1 MTDEDDRRT
10 AFEARLAELKQRM
23 EAGLIARAHTLR
35 DAVNRLLE
43 GDESARKVLK
53 SESHK
58 LRGIAGSYGYEAL
71 TELAAE
77 LEKRA
82 SLSPPPLVQELATR
96 LADAA
101 EEVGKRSTSTQSA
114 GAPAPVSPSAPQP
127 VREASQVVETVANSS
142 RAAANKTPAASP
154 APPPRA
160 RGERARPLTLGAHGG
175 PVRVLAMDDDATTLR
190 LLNLTLKEVGG
201 FDAVLVTAAKHA
213 LEQMRQRMFDVVIS
227 DAMMPDMN
235 GLEFCHAARRLGGW
249 ASEVPII
256 ILSAATRDELE
267 WHGALIG
274 PVVWL
279 RKPFMPTAL
288 VQDVARVVETHRLR
302 PPA

>member
-1 MTDEDDRRT
+1 MTDQDERRS
-10 AFEARLAELKQRM
+10 AFDARLAELKQRM
-23 EAGLIARAHTLR
+23 EAGLTARAHTLR
-35 DAVNRLLE
+35 EAVSRLLS

-53 SESHK
+53 TESHK
-58 LRGIAGSYGYEAL
+58 LRGIAGSYGYEEL

-82 SLSPPPLVQELATR
+82 SISPPPQVEELANR

-101 EEVGKRSTSTQSA
+101 ELVGKRSTAAQNA
-114 GAPAPVSPSAPQP
+114 ANAQAVQRQP
-127 VREASQVVETVANSS
+127 SQVVETVQEATPAS
-142 RAAANKTPAASP
+142 RASSTRT
-154 APPPRA
+154 RA
-160 RGERARPLTLGAHGG
+160 ERSRPLTVGAHGG
-175 PVRVLAMDDDATTLR
+175 AVRVLAMDDDPTTLR

-213 LEQMRQRMFDVVIS
+213 LEQMQLREFDVILS

-235 GLEFCHAARRLGGW
+235 GLEFCNAARRLGGY
-249 ASEVPII
+249 AREVPII
-256 ILSAATRDELE
+256 ILSAATKDELE
-267 WHGALIG
+267 WHGGLNG

-288 VQDVARVVETHRLR
+288 VQDVARVVEAHRLR
-302 PPA
+302 SPA

>member
-1 MTDEDDRRT
+1 MTDEDDRRM
-10 AFEARLAELKQRM
+10 AFDARLAELKQRM

-35 DAVNRLLE
+35 DAVKRLLE

-101 EEVGKRSTSTQSA
+101 EEVGKRSTNTQGA
-114 GAPAPVSPSAPQP
+114 AAPAPAPAIAPQP
-127 VREASQVVETVANSS
+127 VSETSQVVETVANPS
-142 RAAANKTPAASP
+142 RAGTP
-154 APPPRA
+154 
-160 RGERARPLTLGAHGG
+160 RGRERSRPVTLGAHGG
-175 PVRVLAMDDDATTLR
+175 PVRVLAMDDDPTTLR

-213 LEQMRQRMFDVVIS
+213 LEQMRQRVFDVVIS

-235 GLEFCHAARRLGGW
+235 GLEFCNAARRLGGW